1 MENLVINLDITQY
14 IPLVLVFVIII
25 IASIIIIL
33 KVLTQTSRR
42 KEKEWEKIVSLI
54 EQKSLYRAKLRT
66 IEEGY
71 KEGKISRANYQ
82 EMSEELLEKMAKL
95 DEEIDKHLSSLA
107 MKVYRETFNE
117 ELLKEDEKIN
127 YFLKIKKE
135 SDELKRKLVRLENQL
150 ELFRKQCQDLMKEK
164 QEADNRL
171 RQVERIFK
179 ERITDL
185 QNKLDE
191 ANKERMRLQKQNQ
204 ELADQIEMLLK
215 KQDELTLEK
224 KSLEEKVKELENKL
238 KEYYELKPQID
249 EVVNQKKL
257 FEKKVK
263 ELNKE
268 IQKLSAELSL
278 AHKIIEKYRDKI
290 EVEEAKSQEEIMGL
304 VNPKDKA
311 IKKIASE
318 ITQGFESYNPDVEYL
333 KAAEKAFYWV
343 MDNIKTV
350 EGFNLT
356 YWMSP
361 EDILETKCAD
371 PYDKAVFYCSLLKA
385 LAGKSKQCD
394 ASVIVVETNDRKI
407 IPLNHITFKDTHII
421 CSVNHETDFG
431 VFSGM
436 SLEEALEKVNI
447 NGKRI
452 NNINGKRIKR
462 ILYEFNNESYETK
475 E

>member
-14 IPLVLVFVIII
+14 VPLVIVFVIII
-25 IASIIIIL
+25 IASVIIIL

-54 EQKSLYRAKLRT
+54 EQKSIYRAKLRT

-71 KEGKISRANYQ
+71 KEGRISRANYQ

-95 DEEIDKHLSSLA
+95 DEEIDKHLSLLA
-107 MKVYRETFNE
+107 MKVYKQTFTE
-117 ELLKEDEKIN
+117 EMLKEDDKIN

-191 ANKERMRLQKQNQ
+191 ANKERMRFQKQNQ
-204 ELADQIEMLLK
+204 ELADQIETLLK

-224 KSLEEKVKELENKL
+224 KSLEEKVKELKDKL

-249 EVVNQKKL
+249 EVINQKKSL
-257 FEKKVK
+257 EEKVK
-263 ELNKE
+263 KLNEEVK
-268 IQKLSAELSL
+268 KLNAELLL
-278 AHKIIEKYRDKI
+278 AQKILEKYKDKI
-290 EVEEAKSQEEIMGL
+290 EIEEAKSQEELMGL
-304 VNPKDKA
+304 VNPRNKS

-318 ITQGFESYNPDVEYL
+318 IRQTFESYNPDIEYL

-343 MDNIKTV
+343 TDNITTV
-350 EGFNLT
+350 SGFDIT

-371 PYDKAVFYCSLLKA
+371 PFDKAVFYCSLLKA
-385 LAGKSKQCD
+385 LAGKSKECN
-394 ASVIVVETNDRKI
+394 ASILVVETDDGKI
-407 IPLNHITFKDTHII
+407 MPLNHIVFKDTHII
-421 CSVNHETDFG
+421 CSVNHKGDFG
-431 VFSGM
+431 TFSGKT
-436 SLEEALEKVNI
+436 LEEVLKKVYI
-447 NGKRI
+447 D
-452 NNINGKRIKR
+452 GKRIKKV
-462 ILYEFNNESYETK
+462 LYEFNNEFYETK